1 MMDNATFRESMN
13 AVAVAASKVSAQEPG
28 IHDLL
33 ACLGDLA
40 KENRGLSYQIRDNL
54 FGLIPTEGNS
64 CEKTIGCA
72 KDAVVLSF
80 VVSLGLAIYV
90 EKRFGAYSWLFLVI
104 AFLSFL
110 VSIIML
116 VVIIVNNTNVDSYVA
131 ENQMR
136 YEMLV
141 YQYENDIYDNDNDL
155 GKRELMED
163 IQKWNEDLAY
173 RRKSQD
179 DFWVGIF
186 YPNVHDQF
194 EFIELK

>member
-1 MMDNATFRESMN
+1 MIFW
-13 AVAVAASKVSAQEPG
+13 
-28 IHDLL
+28 L
-33 ACLGDLA
+33 
-40 KENRGLSYQIRDNL
+40 
-54 FGLIPTEGNS
+54 
-64 CEKTIGCA
+64 
-72 KDAVVLSF
+72 VVLSF
-80 VVSLGLAIYV
+80 IVSLGLAIYM
-90 EKRFGAYSWLFLVI
+90 EKRFGDYSWLFLVI
-104 AFLSFL
+104 TFLSFL

-116 VVIIVNNTNVDSYVA
+116 IVIIVNNTNVDAYVA

-155 GKRELMED
+155 GKRDLMED
-163 IQKWNEDLAY
+163 VQKWNEDLAY
-173 RRKSQD
+173 RRKAQD

>member
-1 MMDNATFRESMN
+1 MIFW
-13 AVAVAASKVSAQEPG
+13 
-28 IHDLL
+28 L
-33 ACLGDLA
+33 
-40 KENRGLSYQIRDNL
+40 
-54 FGLIPTEGNS
+54 
-64 CEKTIGCA
+64 
-72 KDAVVLSF
+72 VVLSF
-80 VVSLGLAIYV
+80 VVSLWLAIYV
-90 EKRFGAYSWLFLVI
+90 EKRFGDYSWLFLVI

-116 VVIIVNNTNVDSYVA
+116 VVIVVNNTNVDSYVA

-155 GKRELMED
+155 GKRDLMED
-163 IQKWNEDLAY
+163 IQKWNGDLAY
-173 RRKSQD
+173 RRKAQD

-186 YPNVHDQF
+186 YPNVYDQF

>member
-1 MMDNATFRESMN
+1 MLFWL
-13 AVAVAASKVSAQEPG
+13 V
-28 IHDLL
+28 LL
-33 ACLGDLA
+33 SL
-40 KENRGLSYQIRDNL
+40 
-54 FGLIPTEGNS
+54 
-64 CEKTIGCA
+64 
-72 KDAVVLSF
+72 
-80 VVSLGLAIYV
+80 VVSLGLAVYV
-90 EKRFGAYSWLFLVI
+90 EKRFGDYSGLFLVI

-116 VVIIVNNTNVDSYVA
+116 VVIIVDNTNVDAYVS

-155 GKRELMED
+155 GKRDLMED

-173 RRKSQD
+173 HRKAQD

-186 YPNVHDQF
+186 YPNVYDQF

>member
-1 MMDNATFRESMN
+1 MIFWL
-13 AVAVAASKVSAQEPG
+13 V
-28 IHDLL
+28 LL
-33 ACLGDLA
+33 SL
-40 KENRGLSYQIRDNL
+40 
-54 FGLIPTEGNS
+54 
-64 CEKTIGCA
+64 
-72 KDAVVLSF
+72 
-80 VVSLGLAIYV
+80 VVSLGLAVYV
-90 EKRFGAYSWLFLVI
+90 EKRFGDYSGLFLVI

-116 VVIIVNNTNVDSYVA
+116 VVIIVENTNVDAYVS

-155 GKRELMED
+155 GKRDLMED

-173 RRKSQD
+173 HRKAQD

-186 YPNVHDQF
+186 YPNVYDQF

>member
-1 MMDNATFRESMN
+1 MIFWL
-13 AVAVAASKVSAQEPG
+13 V
-28 IHDLL
+28 L
-33 ACLGDLA
+33 
-40 KENRGLSYQIRDNL
+40 
-54 FGLIPTEGNS
+54 
-64 CEKTIGCA
+64 
-72 KDAVVLSF
+72 LSF
-80 VVSLGLAIYV
+80 VISLGLAIYV
-90 EKRFGAYSWLFLVI
+90 EKRFGDYSWLFLVI
-104 AFLSFL
+104 TFLSFL

-116 VVIIVNNTNVDSYVA
+116 IVIIVNNTNVDAYVA

-155 GKRELMED
+155 GKRDLMED

-173 RRKSQD
+173 RRKAQD

>member
-1 MMDNATFRESMN
+1 MIFW
-13 AVAVAASKVSAQEPG
+13 
-28 IHDLL
+28 L
-33 ACLGDLA
+33 
-40 KENRGLSYQIRDNL
+40 
-54 FGLIPTEGNS
+54 
-64 CEKTIGCA
+64 
-72 KDAVVLSF
+72 VVLSF
-80 VVSLGLAIYV
+80 VVSLWLAVYV
-90 EKRFGAYSWLFLVI
+90 EKRFGDYSWLFLVI

-116 VVIIVNNTNVDSYVA
+116 VVIINDNTNVDSYVA

-155 GKRELMED
+155 GKRDLMED
-163 IQKWNEDLAY
+163 IQEWNEDLAY
-173 RRKSQD
+173 YREAQD

-186 YPNVHDQF
+186 HPNVYDQF

>member
-1 MMDNATFRESMN
+1 MIFW
-13 AVAVAASKVSAQEPG
+13 
-28 IHDLL
+28 L
-33 ACLGDLA
+33 
-40 KENRGLSYQIRDNL
+40 
-54 FGLIPTEGNS
+54 
-64 CEKTIGCA
+64 
-72 KDAVVLSF
+72 VVLSF
-80 VVSLGLAIYV
+80 IVSLGLAIYV
-90 EKRFGAYSWLFLVI
+90 EKRFGDYSWLFLVI
-104 AFLSFL
+104 TFLSFL

-116 VVIIVNNTNVDSYVA
+116 VVIIVNNTNVDAYVA

-136 YEMLV
+136 YEMLM

-155 GKRELMED
+155 GKRDLMED

-173 RRKSQD
+173 RRKAQD

>member
-1 MMDNATFRESMN
+1 MIFWL
-13 AVAVAASKVSAQEPG
+13 V
-28 IHDLL
+28 LL
-33 ACLGDLA
+33 
-40 KENRGLSYQIRDNL
+40 
-54 FGLIPTEGNS
+54 LI
-64 CEKTIGCA
+64 
-72 KDAVVLSF
+72 
-80 VVSLGLAIYV
+80 VVSLGLATYV
-90 EKRFGAYSWLFLVI
+90 KKRFGDYSWLFLVI

-116 VVIIVNNTNVDSYVA
+116 VVIIVDNTNVDAYVA

-173 RRKSQD
+173 RRKAQD

-194 EFIELK
+194 EFIKLK

>member
-1 MMDNATFRESMN
+1 MIFWL
-13 AVAVAASKVSAQEPG
+13 V
-28 IHDLL
+28 LL
-33 ACLGDLA
+33 SL
-40 KENRGLSYQIRDNL
+40 
-54 FGLIPTEGNS
+54 
-64 CEKTIGCA
+64 
-72 KDAVVLSF
+72 
-80 VVSLGLAIYV
+80 VVSLGLAVYV
-90 EKRFGAYSWLFLVI
+90 EKRFGDYSGLFLMI

-110 VSIIML
+110 VSFVML
-116 VVIIVNNTNVDSYVA
+116 VVIIVKNTNVDAYVS

-155 GKRELMED
+155 GKRDLMED

-173 RRKSQD
+173 HRKAQD

-186 YPNVHDQF
+186 YPNVYDQF